1 MPTKMPASDP
11 DPLEQLDAST
21 RESIESARDLVDEM
35 KVVQE
40 YENTL
45 LDDKPNAALPEHPDE
60 PADN

>member
-1 MPTKMPASDP
+1 MPTPAP
-11 DPLEQLDAST
+11 DPEALEQLDAST

-45 LDDKPNAALPEHPDE
+45 LDDIVLPPERTEKPPQS
-60 PADN
+60 